1 MEGMRQIIF
10 ELSFNLLPCFL
21 MTSAK
26 SRPSSYILFPVV
38 GETSKAEGELG
49 LALALPPAA
58 NVTLGKTLSLDLV
71 FLTHSM
77 RAENICPTRI
87 YWFVVMIE

>member
-1 MEGMRQIIF
+1 
-10 ELSFNLLPCFL
+10 

-26 SRPSSYILFPVV
+26 SRPSSHILFPVV

-49 LALALPPAA
+49 LALALTPAA

-77 RAENICPTRI
+77 RAENICPSLI
-87 YWFVVMIE
+87 HWFVVMIE